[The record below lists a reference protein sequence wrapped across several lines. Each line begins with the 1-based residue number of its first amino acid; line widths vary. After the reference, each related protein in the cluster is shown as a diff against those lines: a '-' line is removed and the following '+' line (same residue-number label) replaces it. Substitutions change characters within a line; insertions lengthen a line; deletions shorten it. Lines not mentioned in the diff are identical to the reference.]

1 MTAHMTPRTFF
12 SWSLP
17 LLLSLGGLQACS
29 AEVDTA
35 AQNWPIECAGR
46 MQLQLP
52 GPADTAAFS
61 FKRMQEYIKEPG
73 LRNGFTFPGN
83 ARAPFATGPAIS
95 HPLSDTEKVA
105 LRAAALAQKARVA
118 AQSEQRRKKARA
130 KVPDVTELPSARF
143 DPATMIGWVSD
154 NKRILV
160 YRMVGDS
167 MIKWSEELS
176 DSELILK
183 VRFRPIFEVPK
194 EPGLC
199 LPYVFAPDDGKL
211 ERGLSMSYRLK
222 DHPDI
227 QITLTDASAFKPE
240 RLNASGEMPE
250 AEVKLRNKHAEPEQ
264 EIGYFWL
271 ERLNAARKY
280 ESQWLVPD
288 TTRPVTLAG
297 YKGLQSFVRLT
308 MDDGTLNYGY
318 YAVVRGNPDAAEDT
332 PDLRLHVEQDVRQA
346 EGKKPLTKEQ
356 FIEMAQAIASSVR
369 RRPVAPN

>member
-1 MTAHMTPRTFF
+1 MTGHMTLRTIF
-12 SWSLP
+12 SWGMP
-17 LLLSLGGLQACS
+17 LVLSLGGLQACS
-29 AEVDTA
+29 AEVETA
-35 AQNWPIECAGR
+35 PQNWPTECVGR

-52 GPADTAAFS
+52 GFVDVAATFNASVKSFRAREDRPIHRPSFS
-61 FKRMQEYIKEPG
+61 DGTP
-73 LRNGFTFPGN
+73 
-83 ARAPFATGPAIS
+83 APFANSILIS
-95 HPLSDTEKVA
+95 HPLTEIEKAKFLKFAEAEEYEVVDRTPDGRNLYKFARGFQRMEFPVGKGFGLKNKKVIDA
-105 LRAAALAQKARVA
+105 TYFVGNSLVKWTLSHEIGEVYLKAR
-118 AQSEQRRKKARA
+118 
-130 KVPDVTELPSARF
+130 P
-143 DPATMIGWVSD
+143 
-154 NKRILV
+154 
-160 YRMVGDS
+160 
-167 MIKWSEELS
+167 
-176 DSELILK
+176 
-183 VRFRPIFEVPK
+183 RPIFEVPK

-199 LPYVFAPDDGKL
+199 LPYIFVPDAGKL

-250 AEVKLRNKHAEPEQ
+250 AEVKLRNKNAEPDS
-264 EIGYFWL
+264 EIAGFWHL
-271 ERLNAARKY
+271 ALNAARKY

-297 YKGLQSFVRLT
+297 YKGRQSFVRLT

-346 EGKKPLTKEQ
+346 EGKTPLTKEQ
-356 FIEMAQAIASSVR
+356 FIEMAQAIASSVQ

>member
-1 MTAHMTPRTFF
+1 MTPRTMF

-29 AEVDTA
+29 AEVETA
-35 AQNWPIECAGR
+35 PQNWPTECVGR
-46 MQLQLP
+46 MQFQLP
-52 GPADTAAFS
+52 GPADAAALS
-61 FKRMQEYIKEPG
+61 FERMQKYIKEPG
-73 LRNGFTFPGN
+73 LINGFTFSGN
-83 ARAPFATGPAIS
+83 VRAPFATGPAIS
-95 HPLSDTEKVA
+95 HPLSEAQKAA
-105 LRAAALAQKARVA
+105 LRAAALAQKARVV

-130 KVPDVTELPSARF
+130 KVPDVTELPSDRF
-143 DPATMIGWVSD
+143 DPATTIGWVAD
-154 NKRILV
+154 NEQLLV
-160 YRMVGDS
+160 FRMVGDS
-167 MIKWSEELS
+167 MTEWGAKLN
-176 DSELILK
+176 DADLILK
-183 VRFRPIFEVPK
+183 VRPRPIFEVPK

-199 LPYVFAPDDGKL
+199 LPYVFAPDDGKV
-211 ERGLSMSYRLK
+211 ERGFNISYRLK

-227 QITLTDASAFKPE
+227 QITLRDASAFKPE

-250 AEVKLRNKHAEPEQ
+250 AEVKLRNKNAEPDS
-264 EIGYFWL
+264 EIASFWHL
-271 ERLNAARKY
+271 ALNAARKY

-297 YKGLQSFVRLT
+297 YQGRQSFVRLT

-346 EGKKPLTKEQ
+346 EGKTPLTKEQ

-369 RRPVAPN
+369 RRPVAAN

>member
-1 MTAHMTPRTFF
+1 MTGYMTPRTMF

-29 AEVDTA
+29 AEVETA
-35 AQNWPIECAGR
+35 SQNWPTECVGH
-46 MQLQLP
+46 MQFQLP
-52 GPADTAAFS
+52 GPADVAAFS
-61 FKRMQEYIKEPG
+61 LKRMQEYIKKGGYP
-73 LRNGFTFPGN
+73 NSFTFADGVP
-83 ARAPFATGPAIS
+83 APFARSIAVS
-95 HPLSDTEKVA
+95 HPLTEANKVQ
-105 LRAAALAQKARVA
+105 LKSLVA
-118 AQSEQRRKKARA
+118 AEKAEMTKLNAIRKKKEGSTA
-130 KVPDVTELPSARF
+130 PYFGDLPSPPFDRLTMMGWQFKERLAVRRF
-143 DPATMIGWVSD
+143 
-154 NKRILV
+154 
-160 YRMVGDS
+160 VGDS
-167 MIKWSEELS
+167 MVVWSLDLS
-176 DSELILK
+176 NANSI
-183 VRFRPIFEVPK
+183 VHARPRPIFEVPK

-199 LPYVFAPDDGKL
+199 LPYVFAPDDGRL
-211 ERGLSMSYRLK
+211 ERGLSMSFRLK

-332 PDLRLHVEQDVRQA
+332 PDLRLYVRQDVRQA
-346 EGKKPLTKEQ
+346 EGKTPLTKEQ
-356 FIEMAQAIASSVR
+356 FIEMAQAIASSVQ